1 MKDAIEVCSKPI
13 SPLQGG
19 VFITLLLGCVFAL
32 VMTALNE
39 FAMLERIKEGAAL
52 VKVRNVVFP
61 LLSMVPA
68 FLVLAW
74 GIVHQVKQTM
84 TVEKQKK
91 GLVFIGSSFPIFLLV
106 WLIYNTQ
113 VMGWLESQGY
123 SQCTWYSGAS
133 MGAAKVMVSK
143 REFCIKEGYQVR
155 IDLLD
160 WFEAQHQSGQKTT
173 VKQARNKQS
182 ELLAK
187 HKARFDLL

>member
-1 MKDAIEVCSKPI
+1 MSLPCWNVLKRGGSVSESAQCCASFIKYDSGIFGI
-13 SPLQGG
+13 SVG
-19 VFITLLLGCVFAL
+19 
-32 VMTALNE
+32 
-39 FAMLERIKEGAAL
+39 
-52 VKVRNVVFP
+52 
-61 LLSMVPA
+61 
-68 FLVLAW
+68 